1 MSRSRDYSPVVHAA
15 VDDEAPVHVRKPKKP
30 TARAVT
36 EKPVQLSKQK
46 QQQQQQK
53 QKQRPE
59 PAQRGGSQKR
69 STGPGVKFRQTRT
82 PGAGYTGS
90 EDELSPRDEQPV
102 PSRSHWIDSY
112 ESAPKAADAIDPLEH
127 ALDEHRIESSGDD
140 PVAFEG
146 RLRTLMSEVD
156 QLKLEAA
163 ETRARHSSDR
173 QQDQQPPLSG
183 EAPPHPTSSAGVR
196 ILADAEA
203 DLDALSKCLE
213 AAASRGR
220 LAPPSPQFE
229 AEIRSRIAAALDAT
243 ARLRRAARRLAD
255 AEAASAA
262 DSATAAGELASLT
275 GRLAESER
283 RRTALEAD
291 TDALR
296 AELAAA
302 RERVGAAE
310 SARGH
315 LRLQLRQREADCD
328 RLAVQLRGLEAQ
340 LAQARI
346 DRDSLEQ
353 AVRSRHRQ
361 SSGDTVDLFD
371 KKSLQSAT
379 SGDPADQRRASELKL
394 AARAMK
400 QRLKQLQKESQAAA
414 TELAATKS
422 RCEQLEREN
431 QQLQAA
437 SGQPSDSSRMH
448 ESIRS
453 LERQLETQRSECE
466 GLRNAMRHYES
477 LIEEYKQ
484 QVQQRTQNQQQ
495 QQQPQPSPSPPQS
508 ARRRADEAE
517 AAKTAELLRL
527 REAELDEANAKL
539 KEYESGAAASRARS
553 SSASASEDETRRL
566 RERCD
571 DLEQR
576 LRAADEERRD
586 ALRALAKRED
596 AERAAQDQL
605 EAKRR
610 ECAALMQQVEQLS
623 AAERDR
629 RDTSPSGGRRL
640 QSRCADLESQ
650 LAAQRAEAARALR
663 ESEEETRR
671 CQRQVGDM
679 QERLDRA
686 EATARSL
693 QSHVN
698 FLKSSY
704 ANLFSATGAPPLVS

>member
-1 MSRSRDYSPVVHAA
+1 VHAA

-353 AVRSRHRQ
+353 A
-361 SSGDTVDLFD
+361 
-371 KKSLQSAT
+371 
-379 SGDPADQRRASELKL
+379 
-394 AARAMK
+394 
-400 QRLKQLQKESQAAA
+400 KESQAAA